1 MLLCASGRLHFC
13 KPCGDA
19 ALCYNLLVAESLAER
34 LIENSS
40 KFRDLLQR
48 SVMHWRPC
56 GEKSVIV
63 RVLDMVTD

>member
-1 MLLCASGRLHFC
+1 
-13 KPCGDA
+13 
-19 ALCYNLLVAESLAER
+19 LCYNLLVAESLAER